1 MKAKI
6 YLLAALLTLLCAC
19 GSKPYPHVLTTADS
33 LASANPD
40 SAQALLASLA
50 EGMKQEPQAVQM
62 YYRLLCIKAKD
73 KAYITHTSDSAI
85 LPVVEYYEREGDKKH
100 LPEAYYYAGRVYRD
114 LGDAPQATEYF
125 YKAGEAIE
133 KWMDYNLAG
142 RIHTQIGTLYL
153 YQGIYDKA
161 LPEFHLSYHY
171 NTINKDSNGIVYNFR
186 DIGRTYTTLEKPDS
200 AILYYKKAIELAE
213 KIKNKRLGQI
223 TNGELSAYYTQLG
236 AYEEAYKS
244 MNIAFQNKAIKNK
257 ATIHSTAARYYFQ
270 TNRVDSAMYYY
281 NLLLNNN
288 NGYSYKAEGYKGLSC
303 IAQSRHEYKESLDL
317 LRKYLIY
324 NDSAEKV
331 IQNENV
337 RKINAL
343 YNYQLKEKENNQLK
357 LENEKNKRYNVYLI
371 VGIIAL
377 STILTFYY
385 LYYQQRKETMQ
396 RRLKIAEQ
404 LREEAYRRSR
414 EFMEENNRQIQAL
427 ESDIERLKHQLH
439 DSDQQKMEL
448 EQKISII
455 ESTNRQVELEQGKRR
470 IEEGLFFR
478 SDIYGL
484 FRQKIEAG
492 KTPGQA
498 EWEQLARQLDAS
510 FDHFTQ
516 KLLQLGLLKEK
527 ELHTCMLIKAQFKN
541 KEMAQLLCLS
551 PEGISSIRR
560 RLCARFLDGKKEPK
574 EWDRFILSL

>member
-1 MKAKI
+1 MKHLLL
-6 YLLAALLTLLCAC
+6 YLLLACTLILPGACTHPTTPPVLLC
-19 GSKPYPHVLTTADS
+19 ADS

-50 EGMKQEPQAVQM
+50 EEMKQEPQDVQM

-114 LGDAPQATEYF
+114 LGDAPQALDYF
-125 YKAGEAIE
+125 EKALDAMQENE
-133 KWMDYNLAG
+133 NLKVKTKVYA
-142 RIHTQIGTLYL
+142 QMGTLFSYQNL
-153 YQGIYDKA
+153 YEEA
-161 LPEFHLSYHY
+161 LNMFKHSLQCDISL
-171 NTINKDSNGIVYNFR
+171 KDSIGMVFNYR
-186 DIGRTYTTLEKPDS
+186 DMADAYRSLKKPDS
-200 AILYYKKAIELAE
+200 ALYYYQKSYQLCQQLERKDLGNMLQSQLASFYLDRGEYPQAQKALQHALQDIKSYNKSGIYSIAAHYYHDIDNIDSAQWYYNELLQCGSIYSKELAYRGLTNIMLRKGKSISAAEFLYQALLLGDSIHKITVTEDIRRSHALYKHQVREKENQRLKLQNLKQRQTGIFLIIAFALLSGSGILYYLRRKKA
-213 KIKNKRLGQI
+213 
-223 TNGELSAYYTQLG
+223 
-236 AYEEAYKS
+236 
-244 MNIAFQNKAIKNK
+244 
-257 ATIHSTAARYYFQ
+257 
-270 TNRVDSAMYYY
+270 
-281 NLLLNNN
+281 
-288 NGYSYKAEGYKGLSC
+288 
-303 IAQSRHEYKESLDL
+303 
-317 LRKYLIY
+317 
-324 NDSAEKV
+324 
-331 IQNENV
+331 
-337 RKINAL
+337 
-343 YNYQLKEKENNQLK
+343 
-357 LENEKNKRYNVYLI
+357 
-371 VGIIAL
+371 
-377 STILTFYY
+377 
-385 LYYQQRKETMQ
+385 MQ
-396 RRLKIAEQ
+396 RRLKVAEQ

-470 IEEGLFFR
+470 MEEGLFFR

-484 FRQKIEAG
+484 FRQKVEAG
-492 KTPGQA
+492 KTPGQT

-560 RLCARFLDGKKEPK
+560 RLCARFLDGKREPK

>member
-114 LGDAPQATEYF
+114 LEDAPQALDYF
-125 YKAGEAIE
+125 EKALDAMQENE
-133 KWMDYNLAG
+133 NLKVKSKVYA
-142 RIHTQIGTLYL
+142 QMGTLFNYQDL
-153 YQGIYDKA
+153 YTNAMEAFKQSLQYK
-161 LPEFHLSYHY
+161 L
-171 NTINKDSNGIVYNFR
+171 TIKDSIGLIFSYR
-186 DIGRTYTTLEKPDS
+186 DIAKTYLNLKQRDS
-200 AILYYKKAIELAE
+200 ASFYYQKA
-213 KIKNKRLGQI
+213 
-223 TNGELSAYYTQLG
+223 Y
-236 AYEEAYKS
+236 
-244 MNIAFQNKAIKNK
+244 
-257 ATIHSTAARYYFQ
+257 H
-270 TNRVDSAMYYY
+270 
-281 NLLLNNN
+281 
-288 NGYSYKAEGYKGLSC
+288 
-303 IAQSRHEYKESLDL
+303 
-317 LRKYLIY
+317 
-324 NDSAEKV
+324 
-331 IQNENV
+331 
-337 RKINAL
+337 
-343 YNYQLKEKENNQLK
+343 
-357 LENEKNKRYNVYLI
+357 
-371 VGIIAL
+371 L
-377 STILTFYY
+377 STILHQPNLGNGVQALLAHLYILEKDYNKAHFALQHALQNIKESNRSGIYSTAASYY
-385 LYYQQRKETMQ
+385 LNVGMKDSAVWYFQQLQDCGTLYAKEAAARGLAEITLSQGKTIAAARHLYQALVLGDSIHKITVTEDIRRSHALYKHQVREKENQRLKLQNLKQRQTGIFLIITFALLAGSGILYYLRRKKAMQ
-396 RRLKIAEQ
+396 RRLKKAEQ

-498 EWEQLARQLDAS
+498 EWEQLARQLDTS

-551 PEGISSIRR
+551 PEGISSVRR

>member
-1 MKAKI
+1 MKHLLL
-6 YLLAALLTLLCAC
+6 YLLLACTLILPGACTHPTTPPVLLC
-19 GSKPYPHVLTTADS
+19 ADS

-114 LGDAPQATEYF
+114 LEDAPQALDYF
-125 YKAGEAIE
+125 EKALDAMQENENLKVKSKVYAQMGTLFSYQNLYVEAIE
-133 KWMDYNLAG
+133 ACKQSLQCKLISNDSIGMIFSYRDIAGNYLQQGQQDSALHYYKIAYKLSLLLRQKDLGNGIQSQLANLYIEKGNYEEAHHSLQKALQNIIEPNRSGIYSIAASYYHSIGKIDSAEWYYNKLLSC
-142 RIHTQIGTLYL
+142 GTLYSKESANRGLASITLSQGQTIPAARYL
-153 YQGIYDKA
+153 YQALVLGDSIKKITITEDIRRSHALYKHQVREKENQHLKLQNLKQRQTGIFLIIAFA
-161 LPEFHLSYHY
+161 LLAGS
-171 NTINKDSNGIVYNFR
+171 G
-186 DIGRTYTTLEKPDS
+186 
-200 AILYYKKAIELAE
+200 ILYYLRRKKA
-213 KIKNKRLGQI
+213 
-223 TNGELSAYYTQLG
+223 
-236 AYEEAYKS
+236 
-244 MNIAFQNKAIKNK
+244 
-257 ATIHSTAARYYFQ
+257 
-270 TNRVDSAMYYY
+270 
-281 NLLLNNN
+281 
-288 NGYSYKAEGYKGLSC
+288 
-303 IAQSRHEYKESLDL
+303 
-317 LRKYLIY
+317 
-324 NDSAEKV
+324 
-331 IQNENV
+331 
-337 RKINAL
+337 
-343 YNYQLKEKENNQLK
+343 
-357 LENEKNKRYNVYLI
+357 
-371 VGIIAL
+371 
-377 STILTFYY
+377 
-385 LYYQQRKETMQ
+385 MQ
-396 RRLKIAEQ
+396 RRLKVAEQ

-470 IEEGLFFR
+470 MEEGLFFR

-484 FRQKIEAG
+484 FRQKVEAG
-492 KTPGQA
+492 KAPGQT
-498 EWEQLARQLDAS
+498 EWEQLARQLDTS

-516 KLLQLGLLKEK
+516 KLVQLGLLKEK

>member
-114 LGDAPQATEYF
+114 LEDAPQALDYF
-125 YKAGEAIE
+125 EKALDAMQENE
-133 KWMDYNLAG
+133 NLKVKSKVYA
-142 RIHTQIGTLYL
+142 QMGTLFNYQDL
-153 YQGIYDKA
+153 YTNAMEAFKQSLQYK
-161 LPEFHLSYHY
+161 L
-171 NTINKDSNGIVYNFR
+171 TIKDSIGLIFSYR
-186 DIGRTYTTLEKPDS
+186 DIAKTYLNLKQRDS
-200 AILYYKKAIELAE
+200 ASFYYQKA
-213 KIKNKRLGQI
+213 
-223 TNGELSAYYTQLG
+223 Y
-236 AYEEAYKS
+236 
-244 MNIAFQNKAIKNK
+244 
-257 ATIHSTAARYYFQ
+257 H
-270 TNRVDSAMYYY
+270 
-281 NLLLNNN
+281 
-288 NGYSYKAEGYKGLSC
+288 
-303 IAQSRHEYKESLDL
+303 
-317 LRKYLIY
+317 
-324 NDSAEKV
+324 
-331 IQNENV
+331 
-337 RKINAL
+337 
-343 YNYQLKEKENNQLK
+343 
-357 LENEKNKRYNVYLI
+357 
-371 VGIIAL
+371 L
-377 STILTFYY
+377 STILHQPNLGNGVQALLAHLYILEKDYNKAHFALQHALQNIKESNRSGIYSTAASYY
-385 LYYQQRKETMQ
+385 LNVGMKDSAVWYFQQLQDCGTLYAKEAAARGLAEITLSQGKTIAAARHLYQALVLGDSIHKITVTEDIRRSHALYKHQVREKENQRLKLQNLKQRQTGIFLIITFALLAGSGILYYLRRKKAMQ
-396 RRLKIAEQ
+396 RRLKKAEQ

-470 IEEGLFFR
+470 MEEGLFFQ

-498 EWEQLARQLDAS
+498 EWEQLARQLDTS

-551 PEGISSIRR
+551 PEGISSVRR

>member
-1 MKAKI
+1 MKHLFL
-6 YLLAALLTLLCAC
+6 YLLLACTLILPGACTHPTTPPVLLC
-19 GSKPYPHVLTTADS
+19 ADS

-50 EGMKQEPQAVQM
+50 EGMKQEPQDVQM

-85 LPVVEYYEREGDKKH
+85 LPVVEYYEQEGDKKH

-114 LGDAPQATEYF
+114 LEDAPQALDYF
-125 YKAGEAIE
+125 EKALDAMQENE
-133 KWMDYNLAG
+133 NLKVKSKVYA
-142 RIHTQIGTLYL
+142 QMGTLFNYQDL
-153 YQGIYDKA
+153 YTNAMEAFKQSLQYK
-161 LPEFHLSYHY
+161 L
-171 NTINKDSNGIVYNFR
+171 TIKDSIGLIFSYR
-186 DIGRTYTTLEKPDS
+186 DIAKTYLNLKQRDS
-200 AILYYKKAIELAE
+200 ASFYYQKA
-213 KIKNKRLGQI
+213 
-223 TNGELSAYYTQLG
+223 Y
-236 AYEEAYKS
+236 
-244 MNIAFQNKAIKNK
+244 
-257 ATIHSTAARYYFQ
+257 H
-270 TNRVDSAMYYY
+270 
-281 NLLLNNN
+281 
-288 NGYSYKAEGYKGLSC
+288 
-303 IAQSRHEYKESLDL
+303 
-317 LRKYLIY
+317 
-324 NDSAEKV
+324 
-331 IQNENV
+331 
-337 RKINAL
+337 
-343 YNYQLKEKENNQLK
+343 
-357 LENEKNKRYNVYLI
+357 
-371 VGIIAL
+371 L
-377 STILTFYY
+377 STILHQPNLGNGVQALLAHLYILEKDYNKAHFALQHALQNIKESNRSGIYSTAASYY
-385 LYYQQRKETMQ
+385 LNVGMKDSAVWYFQQLQDCGTLYAKEAAARGLAEITLSQGKTIAAARHLYQALVLGDSIHKITVTEDIRRSHALYKHQVREKENQHLKLQNLKQRQTGIFLIIAFALLAGSGILYYLRRKKAMQ
-396 RRLKIAEQ
+396 HRLKVAEQ

-439 DSDQQKMEL
+439 NSDQQKMEL

-560 RLCARFLDGKKEPK
+560 RLCARFLDGKREPK